1 MRRVVQCV
9 FASRKKRRKVRGNG
23 EQCLIRES
31 AIKDLDA
38 NETHSIRT
46 TQRERCKSP
55 SEATTRDDFE
65 RSSRQGDANDCR
77 HKSKHGRYARS
88 GNNNKLVQ

>member
-1 MRRVVQCV
+1 MTGAGAVRRVVQCV
-9 FASRKKRRKVRGNG
+9 SARRRKRKRRKVRGNG

-38 NETHSIRT
+38 NETRSIRT

-55 SEATTRDDFE
+55 TEAITRDDFE
-65 RSSRQGDANDCR
+65 RSSRQADAYDCR
-77 HKSKHGRYARS
+77 RKSKHGR
-88 GNNNKLVQ
+88 